1 MIAPVILF
9 SLGRE
14 PSGLEFG
21 KQSHALSTLARYT
34 ALVQE

>member
-1 MIAPVILF
+1 MTAWVILF
-9 SLGRE
+9 SLEQE